1 MKKCVKVLSAT
12 LAALMLIAMLS
23 VAGAANFADTAGHW
37 SESYVDKASDNGL
50 VNGVGGGNFNPNATV
65 STAEWV
71 TMLVNLFYTE
81 ERNANQVLHGAYGGW
96 WYAYMV
102 TAADAGILA
111 GTVAQRGAQAPVG
124 TQSSW
129 SFGSG
134 EHSPEREMS
143 RFDMAQVVYNLALA
157 QDWDVSAADSP
168 MSIPDGAAIPA
179 QYRSAVSYCY
189 NAGFITGVDGF
200 GTFDGSASMTRG
212 AAAVVLCRLLDRKE
226 SVSALP
232 VQIPLAA
239 LEADR
244 ASLNGIAISSTIT
257 EVETLL
263 GTPKA
268 TYDYDGGTT
277 TVMVYHN
284 GSYGAF
290 YLIGYQSDKAVYV
303 YTVSRAYTIE
313 DDSVSI
319 SKVEYTDSGNGRS
332 VYAASIATRDFP
344 SSCSN
349 DTNAEKLVFELTN
362 AFRALNGVS
371 TLTWDSA
378 LGKAAHNH
386 TQNMYDY
393 KKMTHDGLGESQ
405 GLNFSAR
412 AKASGYTG
420 FPAGENCAAGHVAPM
435 GFVNTWINSSGHRT
449 NMLNSLYQHMG
460 VGVVGGYATQVFG
473 YFLSW

>member
-1 MKKCVKVLSAT
+1 MKKRMKAISAV
-12 LAALMLIAMLS
+12 LAALMLMGTLS
-23 VAGAANFADTAGHW
+23 IAGAVNFADTKGHW
-37 SESYVDKASDNGL
+37 SESYVDKANDNDL

-65 STAEWV
+65 STAEWA

-81 ERNANQVLHGAYGGW
+81 ERNANQVLHGAYSGW

-111 GTVAQRGAQAPVG
+111 GTVALWGAQAPAG
-124 TQSSW
+124 IQQAW

-134 EHSPEREMS
+134 EQSPEREIS

-157 QDWDVSAADSP
+157 QAWDVSAADSALN
-168 MSIPDGAAIPA
+168 IPDGATIPA

-189 NAGFITGVDGF
+189 NVGFITGVDGS
-200 GTFDGSASMTRG
+200 GTFAGSSSMTRG
-212 AAAVVLCRLLDRKE
+212 AAAVVLCRLFDKKE

-239 LEADR
+239 LEANR
-244 ASLNGIAISSTIT
+244 ASLNGIALSSTIS

-263 GTPKA
+263 GAPKA

-277 TVMVYHN
+277 TMMVYHN
-284 GSYGAF
+284 GSYCAF
-290 YLIGYQSDKAVYV
+290 YLVGYQSDKAVYV

-313 DDSVSI
+313 DDSVSV

-349 DTNAEKLVFELTN
+349 DASSETLVFELTN

-378 LGKAAHNH
+378 LGEAAHNH

-412 AKASGYTG
+412 AKAAGYTG

-449 NMLNSLYQHMG
+449 NMLNSLYQHTG

-473 YFLSW
+473 YVLKW